1 MTLQAPYSLEVLRT
15 NNGSKIKI
23 VNNNFEERKK
33 LTLVVTIYRCY
44 NKMDNGFKASAEFF
58 EGDNIIED
66 VRNIIKNKGF
76 RDLLEYYHNAII
88 DLPSKEGEAGGGGGG
103 EALLNDDKFANE
115 PIEAVKGTKFLGEV
129 VRGIIF
135 RSRSKM
141 NMTLEPNF
149 LRAMG
154 SICQGF
160 NVYTTLKNYNREE
173 MIIARTSAGMGTYP
187 NLTLFNRKLTT
198 PLFYLHLANV
208 LLTNRL
214 LLRQTTDIISGIE
227 KVVLYIRRRAIPYS
241 LIIAA
246 INIIAAAVYF
256 TGSTSESEEFGRLFY
271 LLVLPLIWPI
281 TAFIMRTY
289 ASKIFPIIVRYA
301 IKRILQS

>member
-1 MTLQAPYSLEVLRT
+1 MSKQAPYSLEVLRT
-15 NNGSKIKI
+15 DNGSKIQVVK
-23 VNNNFEERKK
+23 NNFQEKKK
-33 LTLVVTIYRCY
+33 LTLVVTIYSVY
-44 NKMDNGFKASAEFF
+44 NKADNGFKASAELF
-58 EGDNIIED
+58 EGDNLIED
-66 VRNIIKNKGF
+66 VTNIIKNKGF
-76 RDLLEYYHNAII
+76 RDLLEYYHKTII
-88 DLPSKEGEAGGGGGG
+88 DIPSKEGEAGGG
-103 EALLNDDKFANE
+103 EALLNDDKFANK
-115 PIEAVKGTKFLGEV
+115 PIGAVKGTKFLGEV

-135 RSRSKM
+135 KSRSKM

-160 NVYTTLKNYNREE
+160 NVYTALKNYNREE

-227 KVVLYIRRRAIPYS
+227 KVVLYVRRRAIPYS

-246 INIIAAAVYF
+246 INIIAAAVYY

-289 ASKIFPIIVRYA
+289 APKIFPMIVRYA